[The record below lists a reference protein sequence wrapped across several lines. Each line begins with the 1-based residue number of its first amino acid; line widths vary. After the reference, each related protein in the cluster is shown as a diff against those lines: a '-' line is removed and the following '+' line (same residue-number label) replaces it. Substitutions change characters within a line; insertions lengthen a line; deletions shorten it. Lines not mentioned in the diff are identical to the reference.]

1 VNAAGGADD
10 STRAD
15 GGPPSLRGRAER
27 REEIRAA
34 LVVAANGLFA
44 EVGYDAARTGEIAKR
59 AGVAQATLFRHF
71 DTKADLALHHLRR
84 VVDELVASVLE
95 RPLHESPYVAVSVV
109 VSEPGVIA
117 ALTSDEVRVEGE
129 RLREHPELA
138 ARVYWMLSD
147 IRHVLA
153 DDFATRLGVAFGS
166 ARARVLASVV
176 VDAAVYTTE
185 VVGDGADED
194 PASIYLATL
203 AELRPLLDPGSVS
216 APC

>member
-1 VNAAGGADD
+1 MNAVGGTND
-10 STRAD
+10 SSRVDVVSTSMRSRA
-15 GGPPSLRGRAER
+15 AR
-27 REEIRAA
+27 RVEIRAA
-34 LVVAANGLFA
+34 LLVAASDMFD

-71 DTKADLALHHLRR
+71 ETKADLALHHLRG
-84 VVDELVASVLE
+84 VVDDLVASVLE
-95 RPLHESPYVAVSVV
+95 RPLHESPYVAVSAV

-117 ALTSDEVRVEGE
+117 ALTSDEVQVEGE
-129 RLREHPELA
+129 RLRDHPELA

-153 DDFATRLGVAFGS
+153 DDFATRLGVPFGS

-185 VVGDGADED
+185 VVGDGADAD
-194 PASIYLATL
+194 PAGIYLAAL
-203 AELRPLLDPGSVS
+203 AELRPLLDRGSVT
-216 APC
+216 AGC

>member
-1 VNAAGGADD
+1 VNAAGG
-10 STRAD
+10 TRNSPRVD
-15 GGPPSLRGRAER
+15 GGTTSTGGRAAR
-27 REEIRAA
+27 RDEIRGA

-71 DTKADLALHHLRR
+71 ETKADLALHHLRG
-84 VVDELVASVLE
+84 VVFDLVASVLE
-95 RPLHESPYVAVSVV
+95 RPMHESPYVAVSVV

-117 ALTSDEVRVEGE
+117 ALTSAEVRIEGE

-138 ARVYWMLSD
+138 GRVHWMLSD

-153 DDFATRLGVAFGS
+153 DDFATRLGVTFGS

-194 PASIYLATL
+194 PAAIYLAAL
-203 AELRPLLDPGSVS
+203 AELRPLLDLGSVN
-216 APC
+216 AAC